1 MSENIRRLERRIDG
15 SGIIPTGGHLL
26 VLPDKVEEKTDGGI
40 YLPDTARDK
49 EQAAATS
56 GKIVAVGNSA
66 WKDLDDGQ
74 PWAYEGD
81 RVTYG
86 RYAGVTLTGKD
97 GTDYVLLNDND
108 ILARLLF

>member
-1 MSENIRRLERRIDG
+1 MSENIRKLIPRNDS

-26 VLPDKVEEKTDGGI
+26 VLPDKVEEKTEGGI

-56 GKIVAVGNSA
+56 GVLIAVGDSA
-66 WKDLDDGQ
+66 WADLDDGS
-74 PWAYEGD
+74 PWAIVGD

-97 GTDYVLLNDND
+97 GVNYVLLNDND

>member
-1 MSENIRRLERRIDG
+1 MSENITKLVPRNDG
-15 SGIIPTGGHLL
+15 SGLIPTGGHLL
-26 VLPDKVEEKTDGGI
+26 VLPDKVEEKTEGGI
-40 YLPDTARDK
+40 YLPDKTKDE

-56 GKIVAVGNSA
+56 GVIIAVGSSA

-74 PWAYEGD
+74 PWAIVSD

-97 GTDYVLLNDND
+97 GVDYVLLNDND

>member
-1 MSENIRRLERRIDG
+1 MSENIRELDRRIDG
-15 SGIIPTGGHLL
+15 AGIIPTGGHLL
-26 VLPDKVEEKTDGGI
+26 VLPDKVEEKTEGGI
-40 YLPDTARDK
+40 YLPDTTKDK
-49 EQAAATS
+49 EQAAATT
-56 GKIVAVGNSA
+56 GVIVAVGQSA
-66 WKDLDDGQ
+66 WKDLDDGY

-97 GTDYVLLNDND
+97 GIDYVLLNDND

>member
-1 MSENIRRLERRIDG
+1 MSENIRKLERRIDG

-26 VLPDKVEEKTDGGI
+26 VLPDKVEEKTEGGI

-56 GKIVAVGNSA
+56 GTIIAVGASA

-74 PWAYEGD
+74 PWAALAD

-97 GTDYVLLNDND
+97 GVDYVLLNDND

>member
-1 MSENIRRLERRIDG
+1 MSENITKLVHRTDG
-15 SGIIPTGGHLL
+15 SAIIPTGGHLL
-26 VLPDKVEEKTDGGI
+26 VLPDKVEEKTEGGI
-40 YLPDTARDK
+40 YLPDTTKDK

-56 GKIVAVGNSA
+56 GTIIAVGASA

-97 GTDYVLLNDND
+97 GIDYVLLNDND